1 MTSIGNKGVFQLQQE
16 IVKFLKSYASRPSL
30 FRDKKV
36 FQPAYKPSSILH
48 RDELIGKIAKTLA
61 PILKYEKPSNVFI
74 YGKTGSGKTL
84 SVKTVIDGLNKVAEA
99 DNLPLKIIY
108 ANCKLKRVADTEY
121 RLIAQ
126 LSNELG
132 KPIPPTGLP
141 TDEVY
146 KIFYNAVEE
155 SEKAVLLV
163 LDEIDQLT
171 KKTGSDALYNLTR
184 INEELSKSFIS
195 LTGISNDLNFR
206 DELDSRVR
214 SSLSE
219 EQIVFP
225 PYDAVQITDILSERS
240 IAGFSENA
248 LEPAVIPKC
257 AAYAAHEH
265 GDARRALELLR
276 VAGELADREC
286 SSKVEE
292 RHVDE
297 AQDKID
303 RDMIMDAISSQ
314 PKQAKATL
322 FSVLK
327 ADTGSKNPIF
337 TGNVYEI
344 YNGVCELTGLR
355 PLTQRRLSEIIS
367 ELETLGIIRA
377 RVISKGR
384 YGRTREIICPRST
397 NNDKVK
403 KLLQDA
409 LGL

>member
-1 MTSIGNKGVFQLQQE
+1 M
-16 IVKFLKSYASRPSL
+16 
-30 FRDKKV
+30 DKLTKV
-36 FQPAYKPSSILH
+36 
-48 RDELIGKIAKTLA
+48 LA

-84 SVKTVIDGLNKVAEA
+84 SVKGVADLFTQFAETR
-99 DNLPLKIIY
+99 NLPLKIIY

-126 LSNELG
+126 LSSELG

-146 KIFYNAVEE
+146 KIFYNAIEE
-155 SEKAVLLV
+155 SENAVLLV

-184 INEELSKSFIS
+184 INEELSNSFIS
-195 LTGISNDLNFR
+195 LIGISNDLNFR
-206 DELDSRVR
+206 DELDSRVK

-219 EQIVFP
+219 EQMVFP
-225 PYDAVQITDILSERS
+225 PYDAVQIKDILSERS
-240 IAGFSENA
+240 TEGFAKNA

-286 SSKVEE
+286 SNRVEE

-303 RDMIMDAISSQ
+303 RDMILDAISSQ

-322 FSVLK
+322 FSIIQ
-327 ADTGSKNPIF
+327 AGAGSKNPIF
-337 TGNVYEI
+337 TGTVYEI
-344 YNGVCELTGLR
+344 YNDVCERAGLR

-377 RVISKGR
+377 KVISKGR

-397 NNDKVK
+397 SNDKVK
-403 KLLQDA
+403 KLLKDA